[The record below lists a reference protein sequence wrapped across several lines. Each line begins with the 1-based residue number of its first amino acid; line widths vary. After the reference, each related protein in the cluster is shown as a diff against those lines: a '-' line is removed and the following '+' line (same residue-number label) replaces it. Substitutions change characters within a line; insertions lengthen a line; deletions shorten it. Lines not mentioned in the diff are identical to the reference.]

1 MGFGFLKG
9 VIAIL
14 KGKQTPNALAAGF
27 ALGAIF
33 GLMPKGNLFALFF
46 FLMFF
51 LTTADK
57 PVSFLSAAIFT
68 PIGPLFDSLA
78 HKIGLKLLAQT
89 PALTPL
95 WTKLYNM
102 AFIPWTK
109 FNNTVV
115 LGQLVIGL
123 VRFIPLFFAMK
134 RFVAY
139 YQKNLSAAVN
149 RLKVVQMIKALRVYT
164 FWESV

>member
-9 VIAIL
+9 VVAIL

-27 ALGAIF
+27 ALGAVF

-57 PVSFLSAAIFT
+57 PVSLLSGALFS
-68 PIGPLFDSLA
+68 PIGPLLDGLA
-78 HKIGLKLLAQT
+78 HKIGFKLLAQT
-89 PALTPL
+89 PALVPL
-95 WTKLYNM
+95 WTKLANM
-102 AFIPWTK
+102 AIIPWTK

-115 LGQLVIGL
+115 LGQLIIGL
-123 VRFIPLFFAMK
+123 ALFIPLFFAMK

-139 YQKNLSAAVN
+139 YQKNLSVAVN
-149 RLKVVQMIKALRVYT
+149 KLKVVQMVKALRVYS